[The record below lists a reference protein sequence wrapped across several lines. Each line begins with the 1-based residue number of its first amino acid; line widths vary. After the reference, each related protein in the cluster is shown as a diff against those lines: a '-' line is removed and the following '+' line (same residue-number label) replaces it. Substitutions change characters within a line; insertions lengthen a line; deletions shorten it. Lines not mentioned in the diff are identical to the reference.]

1 MEKDLKSN
9 VVKDEAL
16 KQSFAEIKKAAET
29 GKTTVA
35 QAPVNAA
42 PVKTDAVK
50 KDTPKTATKT
60 EAKTAVKAETKTE
73 AKKAETKAETK
84 PAAKKAEAKAE
95 TKPAAKKAE
104 TKSATKT
111 NTKSTTKKAETKT
124 EAKKAE
130 TKTAPAKKTA
140 VKSEVSTSLVLQ
152 LNRHDYDP
160 AKIELDAIAAA
171 KLIKSDVKVVDVY
184 INIEDS
190 AAYFTI
196 DGKGSADYKID
207 L

>member
-35 QAPVNAA
+35 QSPAKAA
-42 PVKTDAVK
+42 PAKTDAVK

-60 EAKTAVKAETKTE
+60 ESKPAVKAETKS
-73 AKKAETKAETK
+73 
-84 PAAKKAEAKAE
+84 AAKKAEAKAE

-104 TKSATKT
+104 TKSTTKAD
-111 NTKSTTKKAETKT
+111 TKSV
-124 EAKKAE
+124 AKKAE
-130 TKTAPAKKTA
+130 AKPVAKKTAPAKKAA

-160 AKIELDAIAAA
+160 AKIQLDAIAAA

-184 INIEDS
+184 VNIEES
-190 AAYFTI
+190 AAYYTI

>member
-29 GKTTVA
+29 GKATVA

-60 EAKTAVKAETKTE
+60 EAKTAVKAETKT
-73 AKKAETKAETK
+73 KSQ
-84 PAAKKAEAKAE
+84 KAEAKAE

-111 NTKSTTKKAETKT
+111 NTKST
-124 EAKKAE
+124 AKKAE
-130 TKTAPAKKTA
+130 AKTAPAKKTA